1 MTTDPS
7 PTVDDF
13 RARAA
18 DQGFE
23 FELARYAAA
32 LATHAGMRQALAELR
47 AVPLSFLD
55 PTEPNSSLV
64 WIESGGVSSPGSMQ

>member
-1 MTTDPS
+1 MTTDQS
-7 PTVDDF
+7 PTVDDY
-13 RARAA
+13 RQRAA

-32 LATHAGMRQALAELR
+32 LSTHAGMRQALNELR

-55 PTEPNSSLV
+55 PTEPNSALV
-64 WIESGGVSSPGSMQ
+64 WIESGGLTSPGDIR